1 MAEHVVTWIEQA
13 PTVTPVE
20 RPRKKRRKVEHLFN
34 TDALEF
40 ANIHQLPCRSF
51 CGAWVSHNPRQPK
64 VVTVFQSGG
73 LQKDDCAR
81 CVAVYHRILGD
92 IREGKQP

>member
-13 PTVTPVE
+13 PAATPVE

-40 ANIHQLPCRSF
+40 ATAHLLPCRSF
-51 CGAWVSHNPRQPK
+51 CGVWVAHNPRRPK

-81 CVAVYHRILGD
+81 CIAVFHRIIRD
-92 IREGKQP
+92 IEDGMA